1 MIQNIII
8 KKVLGLV
15 MGKIETKIDERFEK
29 LETKVRKLEKA
40 FSKGKSKLNKIKE
53 RF

>member
-8 KKVLGLV
+8 KKVLGLE
-15 MGKIETKIDERFEK
+15 MGKIEDKIDGRLDKMEAK
-29 LETKVRKLEKA
+29 IKKLEKT